1 MSQLFPTIS
10 NERSSGT
17 TTIGRCKTYTVTHDQ
32 KNNACQHISTIYQG
46 SSLLNH
52 HPHRSSDVD
61 DSRRHRRAVS
71 NAAVAPYL
79 PFPGVLQLPHLDH
92 PLDEGPE
99 EGVLVLAEP
108 LDDAAGPG
116 VVREERLVGVEEA
129 AERDEVL
136 EVLVV
141 EDARG
146 GVQASRDL
154 LVAALGAERVER
166 AAVGGVH
173 VGVGATGAGLVVEAE
188 DDGEAAGLADG
199 VRARERDE
207 VGDAE
212 VEPREEADERAR
224 VGARA
229 RHDVVRV
236 LLARRQAVVAPEPH
250 LPVGPTGL
258 WRQIKTDGRVR

>member
-1 MSQLFPTIS
+1 MHVNILVP
-10 NERSSGT
+10 
-17 TTIGRCKTYTVTHDQ
+17 
-32 KNNACQHISTIYQG
+32 YQG
-46 SSLLNH
+46 SISSETPTSSPELRCRLSGR
-52 HPHRSSDVD
+52 HPRPWLP
-61 DSRRHRRAVS
+61 RRVVS
-71 NAAVAPYL
+71 NATVTPYL
-79 PFPGVLQLPHLDH
+79 PFPGVLELPHLYH

-108 LDDAAGPG
+108 LDDPTGPG

-141 EDARG
+141 EDAWG

-154 LVAALGAERVER
+154 LVAALGAECVER

-173 VGVGATGAGLVVEAE
+173 VRVGAAGSRLVVEAE

-199 VRARERDE
+199 VRARERDQ

-212 VEPREEADERAR
+212 VEPREEPDESAR
-224 VGARA
+224 VCARA

-236 LLARRQAVVAPEPH
+236 LLARRHAVLAPEPH
-250 LPVGPTGL
+250 LPVRPTGL
-258 WRQIKTDGRVR
+258 